1 MINYKTAKKIL
12 IKSKIKI
19 KNQTINSLKSLNR
32 VCAKDVYSSVNYPAG
47 NNTAFDGYAINSKDT
62 TSLNQ
67 KNLKKFKILK
77 TIVAGDNPKIKNVKK
92 FQTVEVMTGALISKP
107 FDTVIPIEQIKFY
120 PSVKNKKYILINKK
134 INKNEYIRYL
144 GSDYKKKEIVVKKG
158 TLIKSSH
165 ILAFKSLGIEKIDV
179 KIKPNILFFSTG
191 NEISDK
197 KNIADWQIRNS
208 NTYYIKSLSNN
219 FLFNFIDGGVLRDK
233 DANLFKK
240 LINKNIQSKADIIV
254 TSGAVSAGK
263 FDFVPEVVKK
273 FKLSNFFKGVAIRPG
288 KPILF
293 AKFKNKEKVFFGLP
307 GNPISSAA
315 CFRFFVYPY
324 LSAILNIKE
333 EKPFKAR
340 LINKFKK
347 KKNFTRFL
355 KGKLTSTNNGNL
367 QIKILQGQESFR
379 IKSFIKS
386 NVWGVFRAGQSTFKK
401 GHLIECHF
409 PILSNK
415 NIFY

>member
-32 VCAKDVYSSVNYPAG
+32 VCAKDVYSPVNYPAG

-62 TSLNQ
+62 ASLSK

-144 GSDYKKKEIVVKKG
+144 GSDYKTKEIVVKKG

-208 NTYYIKSLSNN
+208 NSYYIKSLSNS

-233 DANLFKK
+233 DSNLFKK
-240 LINKNIQSKADIIV
+240 LINKNIKSKADIIV

-324 LSAILNIKE
+324 LSDILNINE

-340 LINKFKK
+340 LTNKFKK

-379 IKSFIKS
+379 IKSFVKS
-386 NVWGVFRAGQSTFKK
+386 NVWGVFKAGQSTFKK

-409 PILSNK
+409 PITPNK

>member
-1 MINYKTAKKIL
+1 MINYKAAKKIL

-19 KNQTINSLKSLNR
+19 KNETINSLKSLNR
-32 VCAKDVYSSVNYPAG
+32 ICAKDVYSPVNYPAG
-47 NNTAFDGYAINSKDT
+47 NNTAFDGYTINSKDT
-62 TSLNQ
+62 ASLNR

-77 TIVAGDNPKIKNVKK
+77 TIAAGDNPKIKNVKR
-92 FQTVEVMTGALISKP
+92 FQTVGVMTGALITKP
-107 FDTVIPIEQIKFY
+107 FDTVIPIEKIKFY
-120 PSVKNKKYILINKK
+120 PSIKNKKYILINKK

-158 TLIKSSH
+158 TLIQSSH
-165 ILAFKSLGIEKIDV
+165 ILALKTLGIEKIDV

-191 NEISDK
+191 NEISNK
-197 KNIADWQIRNS
+197 KNISDWQIRNS
-208 NTYYIKSLSNN
+208 NSYYIKSLSNN

-240 LINKNIQSKADIIV
+240 LINKNIKSKIDIIV

-386 NVWGVFRAGQSTFKK
+386 NVWGVFRGGQSIFKK
-401 GHLIECHF
+401 GYLIECHF
-409 PILSNK
+409 PIVSNK

>member
-1 MINYKTAKKIL
+1 MINYKAAKKIL
-12 IKSKIKI
+12 IKSNIKI
-19 KNQTINSLKSLNR
+19 KNETINSLKSLNR
-32 VCAKDVYSSVNYPAG
+32 VCAKDVYSPVNYPAG

-62 TSLNQ
+62 ASLNK

-77 TIVAGDNPKIKNVKK
+77 TIAAGDNPKIKNVKK

-120 PSVKNKKYILINKK
+120 PNIKNKEYILINKK

-144 GSDYKKKEIVVKKG
+144 GSDYKKKEIVIKKG
-158 TLIKSSH
+158 TLIQSSH

-197 KNIADWQIRNS
+197 KNIADWQVRNS
-208 NTYYIKSLSNN
+208 NSYYIKSLSNN

-324 LSAILNIKE
+324 LSDILNIKE

-340 LINKFKK
+340 LTNKFKK

-367 QIKILQGQESFR
+367 QIKILPGQESFR
-379 IKSFIKS
+379 IKSFVKS
-386 NVWGVFRAGQSTFKK
+386 NVWGVFKAGQSTFKK

-409 PILSNK
+409 PITPNK